1 MTDENNV
8 VLSMI
13 QSTVGQ
19 PPSEFNPPFNQWLDG
34 VLKNIDINSITAE
47 HVVRHNMTNSA
58 GLIHG
63 GVISSIFDDVL
74 GTLANA
80 QGKDTV
86 MVTVNLYVDFL
97 GPAKK
102 DDTITTTG
110 TIVKSGNRLVNVEGI
125 MARSDGELIASAKVN
140 FIASNIKI
148 PF

>member
-1 MTDENNV
+1 MVKNLPDKWVRDAVYNAINNIV
-8 VLSMI
+8 V
-13 QSTVGQ
+13 
-19 PPSEFNPPFNQWLDG
+19 
-34 VLKNIDINSITAE
+34 E
-47 HVVRHNMTNSA
+47 HTIRHNMTNSA

-63 GVISSIFDDVL
+63 GVVSSIFDDVL

-80 QGKDTV
+80 QGKDTI

-102 DDTITTTG
+102 DDTITTKG
-110 TIVKSGNRLVNVEGI
+110 TIVKSGNRLVNVEGV
-125 MARSDGELIASAKVN
+125 MTRSDGELIASAKVN

>member
-1 MTDENNV
+1 MTDENNI

-19 PPSEFNPPFNQWLDG
+19 PPTEFNPPFNQWLGG
-34 VLKNIDINSITAE
+34 VLKRIDINNIVVE
-47 HVVRHNMTNSA
+47 HTIRHNMTNSA

-63 GVISSIFDDVL
+63 GVVSSIFDDVL

-80 QGKDTV
+80 QGKDTI

-110 TIVKSGNRLVNVEGI
+110 TIVKSGNRLVNVEGV
-125 MARSDGELIASAKVN
+125 MTRSDGELIASAKVN